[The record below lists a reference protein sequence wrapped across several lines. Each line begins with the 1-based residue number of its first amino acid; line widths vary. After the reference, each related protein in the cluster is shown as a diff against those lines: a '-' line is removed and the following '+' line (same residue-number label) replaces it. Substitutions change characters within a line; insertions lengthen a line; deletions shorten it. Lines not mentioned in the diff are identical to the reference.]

1 MKSILSLLATMT
13 SVLEAAWNNAQP
25 KLVAIQ
31 ASLAQGKLEN
41 LGINRVGQLDSE
53 LLDQELAQLLQE
65 PINKA
70 LSQISVCF
78 VSQLSPFPIVKKRY
92 TKVKFQGSF

>member
-1 MKSILSLLATMT
+1 MIA
-13 SVLEAAWNNAQP
+13 VLEAAWNNAQP

-31 ASLAQGKLEN
+31 ASLAEGKLEN
-41 LGINRVGQLDSE
+41 LGIVRVGQLDSE

-70 LSQISVCF
+70 LSLISVCF
-78 VSQLSPFPIVKKRY
+78 FPPP
-92 TKVKFQGSF
+92 T